1 MANQNSGYLGNNNTG
16 PKLRDWQHA
25 ARMFTDNNQQYG
37 PKQNFLFHVAISINP
52 SAVSTPVL
60 VNNYKNVLGMLVK
73 NVTLPKFTM
82 QVDKVNQ
89 YNRKRNIQQRVTYE
103 DATIKFHDD
112 NMGLINLM
120 WQNYFNY
127 YYADSASAKAA
138 GAFNQTATRNFSFTR
153 HAYGLD
159 SGSSASFFN
168 YIIIY
173 QMAQGQ
179 YVSYKLINP
188 IVTSW
193 SHESMDYAQSQS
205 PHDNMMTLAFEAV
218 EYGSGVVAPGDPEG
232 FGMENYDQVPS
243 PLLGLNSISNIND
256 IKSGSNLL
264 DANLTSNNKSSFIDN
279 AIRSVNGYQNTSGSV
294 SSVQGT
300 ATTSTSTTSAGNMSN
315 IQTPTP
321 DTKNTVEAKPVPL

>member
-16 PKLRDWQHA
+16 PDLRDWQHA
-25 ARMFTDNNQQYG
+25 ARMFTDNNQSYG

-52 SAVSTPVL
+52 NAVSTPVL

-73 NVTLPKFTM
+73 NITLPKFTM

-89 YNRKRNIQQRVTYE
+89 YNRKRNIQQKVTYE

-127 YYADSASAKAA
+127 YYSDSSSARAA
-138 GAFNQTATRNFSFTR
+138 GAFNQTATKKFNFIRNS
-153 HAYGLD
+153 YGLD

-168 YIIIY
+168 YITIY

-193 SHESMDYAQSQS
+193 SHESVDYAQTQT
-205 PHDNMMTLAFEAV
+205 PHDNMMTIAFEAV
-218 EYGSGVVAPGDPEG
+218 EYGSGIVTPGDPEG
-232 FGMENYDQVPS
+232 FGIENYDQVPS
-243 PLLGLNSISNIND
+243 PLTGLNSISNIND
-256 IKSGSNLL
+256 IKSNSNLL
-264 DANLTSNNKSSFIDN
+264 DANLTSNNKSNFINN
-279 AIRSVNGYQNTSGSV
+279 AIKTVNSYQNTNNTV
-294 SSVQGT
+294 AVVQGT
-300 ATTSTSTTSAGNMSN
+300 ATTQTSTTSSGNVSN
-315 IQTPTP
+315 ITIPTN
-321 DTKNTVEAKPVPL
+321 NTTTTTEAKSKNI